1 MATAGQ
7 RRTRSERVAALGMPP
22 GQWERA
28 WTSLRRRDV
37 LARIAVALAA
47 SIVLC
52 VIIRGWEPPFSLRS
66 GYVPSRDLVARV
78 DFSQSDPLATAA
90 ARQQARR
97 RAPWVF
103 RHDPHPLKQV
113 ETSLSDLLRRLRAAE
128 SAEQARQQWREA
140 IGPAAGAESPA
151 VENSGSAEEAASGES
166 PSPRLP
172 PAARAAEQTPPL
184 SKVSFQQFFEA
195 LAASE
200 PAKLEQAVHGALEP
214 FEQRGLLR
222 EVPPKAVSLLPED
235 TAGEDA
241 GRVLEHPVV
250 IRGVDASATE
260 RSAVVGELVLDQEAV
275 EQLHERLMQS
285 LGEPALVGPLTDY
298 LRLHL
303 PATLQFDEAAT
314 RRRMEQAAAQVPPV
328 VRRYLAG
335 QILAPAGEPLDE
347 ERLRLLRAEHLAALA
362 ARPIAQAV
370 WRAVAV
376 TGIVFAL
383 MLLCGI
389 YMRYRQRGPLA
400 SLRRLTVI
408 LLLGIVVVWAA
419 CQGYRDAWRAELAP
433 LLLFGMTMTIVHR
446 RELALLLSGVAAF
459 LVVMAVGG
467 GVRELILLAG
477 VTTVVALN
485 LGTIRSRAKLV
496 YVGMFAGLVAML
508 LDVALG
514 LLEEQ
519 PLGLPLLVGALYQ
532 GFWALAAG
540 VVMTGALPFV
550 EKLFGVLT
558 DLSLLE
564 LGDVAHPLL
573 QQLIR
578 TAPSTY
584 NHSITVGAIAEAAAD
599 SIGARGL
606 LVRVGA
612 YFHDIGKMLNP
623 NYYVENQGTRE
634 SRHESLVPAMSTLVI
649 ISHIKDGADLARK
662 HRLPEPIID
671 LIRQHHGTTLVEFFY
686 DRAHQQKQADPD
698 SGDVDESTFRYP
710 GPRPQTKEAAVLMLA
725 DAVESASRT
734 LIDPTPARIENMV
747 RDIAERRLHDGQ
759 FDESGLTLR
768 ELRTIEKSLVKSLT
782 SIYHGRIKYPESKT
796 A

>member
-1 MATAGQ
+1 
-7 RRTRSERVAALGMPP
+7 MPP

-28 WTSLRRRDV
+28 WRSLRRRDV
-37 LARIAVALAA
+37 LARVAVALAA

-52 VIIRGWEPPFSLRS
+52 IVIRGWEPPFALRT
-66 GYVPSRDLVARV
+66 GYVPQRDLTARV
-78 DFSQSDPLATAA
+78 DFSLPDPVATASA
-90 ARQQARR
+90 QQQARR
-97 RAPWVF
+97 RTPWVF
-103 RHDPHPLKQV
+103 RHDPAPLLRMR
-113 ETSLSDLLRRLRAAE
+113 TSLMDALGRVRAAEKVEQVDQELRQAFTSGPAVSAAE
-128 SAEQARQQWREA
+128 SAGGTGADDSGTET
-140 IGPAAGAESPA
+140 AAVP
-151 VENSGSAEEAASGES
+151 SGE
-166 PSPRLP
+166 
-172 PAARAAEQTPPL
+172 ADRAPTEGT
-184 SKVSFQQFFEA
+184 FERFYEA
-195 LAASE
+195 LAAAPDMAE
-200 PAKLEQAVHGALEP
+200 IEQALVQGLRP

-222 EVPPKAVSLLPED
+222 EPPAELAVVVPDAALA
-235 TAGEDA
+235 AGNSGIA
-241 GRVLEHPVV
+241 GHAVV
-250 IRGVDASATE
+250 IQTVGSSGPE
-260 RSAVVGELVLDQEAV
+260 RSAQLGELLLDSAA
-275 EQLHERLMQS
+275 LGDLERRLAGP
-285 LGEPALVGPLTDY
+285 LADPALVEPLVAW
-298 LRLHL
+298 LRVHL
-303 PATLQFDEAAT
+303 PTTLRFDEAAT
-314 RRRMEQAAAQVPPV
+314 RRRMDQAAAQTPPV

-335 QILAPAGEPLDE
+335 QTLAPAGEALE
-347 ERLRLLRAEHLAALA
+347 ARHLALLRAEHQAALA
-362 ARPIAQAV
+362 ARPATQAIS
-370 WRAVAV
+370 RALAV
-376 TGIVFAL
+376 TGMVFAL
-383 MLLCGI
+383 LLLCGI

-408 LLLGIVVVWAA
+408 LLLGIVVVWGAA
-419 CQGYRDAWRAELAP
+419 QGYRDAWRAELGP
-433 LLLFGMTMTIVHR
+433 LLLFGMTMTIVYR
-446 RELALLLSGVAAF
+446 RELALLLVGVAAL

-467 GVRELILLAG
+467 GFRELILLSG
-477 VTTVVALN
+477 VTTVVGLN

-496 YVGMFAGLVAML
+496 YVGLFAGLVAVL

-514 LLEEQ
+514 LLDEQ
-519 PLGLPLLVGALYQ
+519 PFDLPLLTGALYH
-532 GFWALAAG
+532 GFWAVVAG
-540 VVMTGALPFV
+540 FVMTGLLPFV
-550 EKLFGVLT
+550 ESVFGVLT

-623 NYYVENQGTRE
+623 NYYVENQGTE
-634 SRHESLVPAMSTLVI
+634 ANRHESLVPAMSTLVI
-649 ISHIKDGADLARK
+649 ITHIKDGSDLARK

-686 DRAHQQKQADPD
+686 DRAHQQMQSDPN
-698 SGDVDESTFRYP
+698 GGEVDENTFRYP

-734 LIDPTPARIENMV
+734 LVDPTPSRIENMV

-759 FDESGLTLR
+759 FDESGLSLR